1 MLQKKILNIAHIKDI
16 LGILR
21 AFFFFLLFRI
31 ACIALLLI
39 LSASLDA
46 YFVKN
51 SIYDSGNQSL
61 YRHYLRRTNI
71 GKLSRLYSLNI
82 SLIFLSASVAVCSVC

>member
-1 MLQKKILNIAHIKDI
+1 MLQKKILNIVHIKDI

-21 AFFFFLLFRI
+21 ASFFFFLLFRI
-31 ACIALLLI
+31 ACIDILLI

-51 SIYDSGNQSL
+51 SIYDSGNQ
-61 YRHYLRRTNI
+61 R
-71 GKLSRLYSLNI
+71 
-82 SLIFLSASVAVCSVC
+82 VCTGIT

>member
-1 MLQKKILNIAHIKDI
+1 MNSAAEEDPKYSPYQRYPGYSK
-16 LGILR
+16 R
-21 AFFFFLLFRI
+21 FFFCFFFFVFFWLFRI

-51 SIYDSGNQSL
+51 SIYDSGNQ
-61 YRHYLRRTNI
+61 R
-71 GKLSRLYSLNI
+71 
-82 SLIFLSASVAVCSVC
+82 VCTGIT